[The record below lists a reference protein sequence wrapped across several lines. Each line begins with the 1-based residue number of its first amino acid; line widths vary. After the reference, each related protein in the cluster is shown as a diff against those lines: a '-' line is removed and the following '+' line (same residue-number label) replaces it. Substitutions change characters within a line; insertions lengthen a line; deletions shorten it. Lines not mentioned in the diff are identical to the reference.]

1 MATYTWKQPVA
12 SGVSTP
18 TLYGTAAAWGGVV
31 PGVADTAVITSAGD
45 GTPADNPYTFILSPH
60 AGSSAPYLTSK
71 TLTLYHS
78 ALVQDPTNKSIDYY
92 SDPLV
97 SSVPLGQTIDPAVL
111 DLVGAG
117 SEAALV
123 LQRSTIA
130 AATVTRVSGDAYMY
144 AGYTNLLKGNIQIGL
159 PFSVNGKPVTSTT
172 TDANG
177 FKNALYIDVQD
188 YGSWVAPLTP
198 DSYVPGVT
206 SSGTI
211 SIAAASA
218 LLVSVA
224 GNAQTIQTVRGVTVE
239 QAAAV
244 SAFTNTG
251 TIHVE
256 AGGTLHVTAY
266 GGKGELINR
275 GSITVAGHAGDN
287 TVALV
292 QAVVEGAGTW
302 TLSGG
307 TAAAAASTGAIFG
320 NNVTG
325 GTIRISDAT
334 LRFLGGSGVSDNNIV
349 VSEGTI
355 GFVGTGGVMEI
366 DTGDL
371 QTAYS
376 VFSDTITGFAPTDTI
391 LLEISVLP
399 GDTLTLNPTWVAGT
413 NGGSLLLSAVSGSTS
428 TPEALFK
435 LDGKY
440 AGGLS
445 DFSIK
450 SVLTSSGLYS
460 VTITTS
466 ASQAAAPPLSAGDWS
481 VADGLGSAGDTS
493 PSAGLGLSVDG
504 GVPSADSVAAFGHFD
519 WAAAAHPA
527 CGVVM
532 PHLAA

>member
-1 MATYTWKQPVA
+1 
-12 SGVSTP
+12 
-18 TLYGTAAAWGGVV
+18 
-31 PGVADTAVITSAGD
+31 
-45 GTPADNPYTFILSPH
+45 
-60 AGSSAPYLTSK
+60 
-71 TLTLYHS
+71 
-78 ALVQDPTNKSIDYY
+78 
-92 SDPLV
+92 
-97 SSVPLGQTIDPAVL
+97 
-111 DLVGAG
+111 
-117 SEAALV
+117 
-123 LQRSTIA
+123 
-130 AATVTRVSGDAYMY
+130 MY

-188 YGSWVAPLTP
+188 YGSWDAPLTP
-198 DSYVPGVT
+198 SGYVPGVT
-206 SSGTI
+206 SEGTI
-211 SIAAASA
+211 SVAASSA
-218 LLVSVA
+218 LWVSVA
-224 GNAQTIQTVRGVTVE
+224 GNAQTIQTVHGVTVE
-239 QAAAV
+239 QSAAV

-251 TIHVE
+251 KIVVE

-275 GSITVAGHAGDN
+275 GSITVAGHTGDT

-302 TLSGG
+302 ALSGG
-307 TAAAAASTGAIFG
+307 TEAAAASTGAIFG

-334 LRFLGGSGVSDNNIV
+334 LRFLGGTGSSVNNIV

-355 GFVGTGGVMEI
+355 AFAGTGGVMEI

-376 VFSDTITGFAPTDTI
+376 VFSDTITGFAPGDTI
-391 LLEISVLP
+391 LLKISVLP
-399 GDTLTLNPTWVAGT
+399 GDTLTLAPTWAAGT

-428 TPEALFK
+428 APEALFK

-445 DFSIK
+445 DFKIT
-450 SVLTSSGLYS
+450 SVASSGLDT
-460 VTITTS
+460 VTITTT
-466 ASQAAAPPLSAGDWS
+466 ASQAAAAQLSAGDWS
-481 VADGLGSAGDTS
+481 AANGLGLPGDTS
-493 PSAGLGLSVDG
+493 QPAGVGLAVDARIPSAE
-504 GVPSADSVAAFGHFD
+504 SVAALAPYD
-519 WAAAAHPA
+519 WTAAAHPA
-527 CGVVM
+527 AGVVV